1 MEYMGTDPR
10 LAMRFDGLAH
20 DFDAIPS
27 IGAGAAY
34 AGAVPRPAAGA
45 ADTPPRGRMRQVGVP
60 VRLKR
65 LDKYLSQ
72 GLISQAE
79 HNAQRVRILRE
90 I

>member
-34 AGAVPRPAAGA
+34 AGAVPRPA
-45 ADTPPRGRMRQVGVP
+45 DTPPRGRMRQEGVP
-60 VRLKR
+60 ARLKR